1 MKTKLDKTGILSLF
15 NDGERCESE
24 TFVDLEHIVN
34 SLTDIEFFTM
44 ILDIY
49 QTKKEISKHLDKI
62 VKFLKISYEL
72 LERYQ
77 KDQTVAYLKR
87 QLDGRYTINAGS
99 VFDSGYDYW
108 FSTEATT
115 EKGAKQYFNIFKEI
129 WFDNSIDSITKSEK
143 LSDADIYQL
152 DDSEIQNYY

>member
-1 MKTKLDKTGILSLF
+1 MKTKPDKTGILSLF
-15 NDGERCESE
+15 KEGERCESE
-24 TFVDLEHIVN
+24 ILADLEHIVN
-34 SLTDIEFFTM
+34 SLTDLELFTM
-44 ILDIY
+44 LLDIY

-62 VKFLKISYEL
+62 VKFLKISWEL

-108 FSTEATT
+108 FSTEAIT

-129 WFDNSIDSITKSEK
+129 WFDNSIESITKSEK

>member
-1 MKTKLDKTGILSLF
+1 MKTKPDKTGILSLF
-15 NDGERCESE
+15 KEGERCESE
-24 TFVDLEHIVN
+24 ILADLEHIVN
-34 SLTDIEFFTM
+34 SLTDLELFTM
-44 ILDIY
+44 LLDIY

-108 FSTEATT
+108 FSTEAIT

-129 WFDNSIDSITKSEK
+129 WFDNSIDSITKAEK